1 MIKKESNETKP
12 FPKKIVN
19 KMIKSLR
26 KKGYSYREIQRI
38 FRVDGYDIP
47 SLGYISKILNNYY
60 FM

>member
-1 MIKKESNETKP
+1 MIKKESNEKKP

-47 SLGYISKILNNYY
+47 SLGYISKILNQKK
-60 FM
+60 